1 MLGQSRG
8 GRKEGSMNGGGKG
21 GRLGM
26 RRVWYLAEL
35 HSLLSSPA
43 SSFFASFVASSVICK
58 LKVPPWA
65 ACFL

>member
-1 MLGQSRG
+1 
-8 GRKEGSMNGGGKG
+8 MNGGGKG